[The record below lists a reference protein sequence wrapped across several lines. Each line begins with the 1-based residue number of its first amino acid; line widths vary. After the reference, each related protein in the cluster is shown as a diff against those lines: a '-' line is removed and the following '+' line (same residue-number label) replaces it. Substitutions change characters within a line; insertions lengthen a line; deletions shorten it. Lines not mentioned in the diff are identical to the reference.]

1 VETRYLQEFVAVARE
16 GSFTGA
22 ARGLHLTQSTLSKH
36 IAALEREFSAE
47 LFVRERAGI
56 RLTRAGEALYHG
68 AMRMLRQL
76 AQTTQD
82 VRACGTKGT
91 KGEGPCALSCKT
103 PSPFASARIHEG
115 ANADVALRR
124 RCAYAAGRFGLSER
138 ETGALALYLEDH
150 GFASIQ
156 RELNLSRDELADV
169 LANVYRK
176 LKVGDKQQALD
187 LMYSDFENMTAQGAG
202 ALR

>member
-1 VETRYLQEFVAVARE
+1 METRYLQEFVAVAQE

-56 RLTRAGEALYHG
+56 RLTHAGEALYHG
-68 AMRMLRQL
+68 AVQVLRQL
-76 AQTTQD
+76 AQTARD
-82 VRACGTKGT
+82 VRACGTKGWDT
-91 KGEGPCALSCKT
+91 GDGTIRPTDAAVGRIV
-103 PSPFASARIHEG
+103 PSPVSHT
-115 ANADVALRR
+115 DVALRR
-124 RCAYAAGRFGLSER
+124 RCAYAAGRFGLSAR
-138 ETGALALYLEDH
+138 EAGALALYLEDR
-150 GFASIQ
+150 GFAAIQ
-156 RELNLSRDELADV
+156 RELDLSRDELADV

-187 LMYSDFENMTAQGAG
+187 LMYSDNPVILGQA
-202 ALR
+202 